1 MVGGFSSGGVVVV
14 NGGSISTKRGWVTVK
29 NLMQRGIFLMWWG
42 SGGI

>member
-1 MVGGFSSGGVVVV
+1 MEGGVASGVVVVV
-14 NGGSISTKRGWVTVK
+14 NGGLIRTKRGWVTVK

>member
-1 MVGGFSSGGVVVV
+1 MEGGVTSGVVVVV
-14 NGGSISTKRGWVTVK
+14 NGALIRTKRGWETVK

>member
-1 MVGGFSSGGVVVV
+1 MVGGFAYGVVVVV
-14 NGGSISTKRGWVTVK
+14 NGGLIRTKRGWVTVK